1 MQSKALSDLIER
13 FIKLPTA
20 QRKTLYPQLLGKGI
34 NVARLP
40 IPVTREAFARLPLS
54 FAQER
59 QWFLW
64 ELDPTSTAYNLP
76 TALRLRGALDRQALQ
91 AAFDALVARHES
103 LRTRFVESD
112 GQRHQVVDAAATL
125 HLEPVALPAG
135 DDSLEARLQAYVN
148 AQVARPFDLLGE
160 PLLRVQLVAL
170 GAHDHAL
177 LLVQHHIVSD
187 AWSMQVMVEELVHLY
202 HAASLGQPASLPALP
217 IQYADYAVWQRH
229 WMEAGER
236 ERQLEYWTQQLG
248 SGQSVLELPT
258 DHPRPPTQSG
268 RGARLDL
275 ALDAELA
282 ERLKQLAKAQNVT
295 LFMLL
300 LASFQTL
307 LHRYSGQDDI
317 RVGVPIANRNRV
329 ETERLIGFFVNT
341 QVLKAGFSARQSFV
355 ALLEQ
360 VKAASLGAQE
370 HQELPFEQLVEALQP
385 ERSLSIHPLF
395 QVMFNH
401 LGAQPSQGGA
411 APGAALQV
419 EGLTWE
425 TQSAQFDLTLNTSE
439 TQTGLVATLTY
450 ARDLFE
456 HASIERMGRHWINL
470 LHGIVANPEA
480 NVAELPLLDA
490 EEQALIV
497 EQWNDTAVTDY
508 PLDTPVHHLIE
519 QQVLAT
525 PNAPAL
531 RFGAQELSYVEL
543 NQRANQLA
551 HQLIALG
558 VGPEV
563 LVGIAVERSLEMV
576 VGLLAILKAGGAYVP

>member
-20 QRKTLYPQLLGKGI
+20 QRKTLYQQMLGKGI

-40 IPVTREAFARLPLS
+40 IPVTRQAFAQVPLS

-64 ELDPTSTAYNLP
+64 ELEPTSTAYNLP
-76 TALRLRGALDRQALQ
+76 TALRLRGALDTQALQ
-91 AAFDALVARHES
+91 TAFDALVARHES

-112 GQRHQVVDAAATL
+112 GVRHQVIDALATL
-125 HLEPVALPAG
+125 HIEQLALPAG
-135 DDSLEARLQAYVN
+135 EGALEARLQAYVN

-187 AWSMQVMVEELVHLY
+187 AWSMQVMVEELVGLY
-202 HAASLGQPASLPALP
+202 HAASTGQPAALAELP

-248 SGQSVLELPT
+248 SGQTVLELPT
-258 DHPRPPTQSG
+258 DRPRPPTQSG

-275 ALDAELA
+275 TLDAELA
-282 ERLKQLAKAQNVT
+282 ERLKQLAKVQNVT

-341 QVLKAGFSARQSFV
+341 QVLKAEFAAQQSFV

-385 ERSLSIHPLF
+385 ERSLSMHPLF

-401 LGAQPSQGGA
+401 LDAQPSRGAA
-411 APGAALQV
+411 APGATLQV

-425 TQSAQFDLTLNTSE
+425 THSAQFDLTLNTSE

-450 ARDLFE
+450 AQDLFE
-456 HASIERMGRHWINL
+456 HGSIERMGRHWINL
-470 LHGIVANPEA
+470 LHGIVANPQA
-480 NVAELPLLDA
+480 KVAELPLLDA
-490 EEQALIV
+490 GERALIV
-497 EQWNDTAVTDY
+497 EQWNDTTVVDY

-519 QQVLAT
+519 Q
-525 PNAPAL
+525 
-531 RFGAQELSYVEL
+531 
-543 NQRANQLA
+543 
-551 HQLIALG
+551 H
-558 VGPEV
+558 
-563 LVGIAVERSLEMV
+563 
-576 VGLLAILKAGGAYVP
+576 